1 MKTLIVED
9 RDFMTAALTGE
20 LDSLGRQYTVVAS
33 VQEALAA
40 VRAEKERMLVVLDNG
55 VSGGGT
61 EFINGLETI
70 YGTYPGRKDR
80 RMRSS
85 QGPVVIFLRLP
96 GESVPGSNYVKKVL
110 DKPFGSEDFAKALE
124 EAEFGGSSNVSAS
137 KKERMQDPVSDLTRR
152 GIVPGEAYVVFE
164 KQPSVVYDV
173 MRTFSAAGYDMFII
187 TAGRAKAVRDSFGL
201 DSASPVFTLRGERYP
216 LGTLI
221 ASAREFLK
229 TGYMPVIAID
239 DLDGIIERCGIDSTM
254 VAVKELIGLRK
265 IKKYTLLA
273 SADSDLLSPNERALL
288 TSMMAPYKE
297 D

>member
-9 RDFMTAALTGE
+9 RDFMTAALTGV
-20 LDSLGRQYTVVAS
+20 LDSLGRQYAVAAS

-40 VRAEKERMLVVLDNG
+40 VQAENERMLVVLDNG

-61 EFINGLETI
+61 EFINGLEKI

-80 RMRSS
+80 RMRFFK
-85 QGPVVIFLRLP
+85 GPIVVALRLP
-96 GESVPGSNYVKKVL
+96 GESVAESNYVKKIL
-110 DKPFGSEDFAKALE
+110 DKPFNTEAFAKALE
-124 EAEFGGSSNVSAS
+124 EAEFGESSNIAPS
-137 KKERMQDPVSDLTRR
+137 KKERMQDPVSELTRR

-164 KQPSVVYDV
+164 KQPSVIYDV
-173 MRTFSAAGYDMFII
+173 IRAFSAAGYDMFII
-187 TAGRAKAVRDSFGL
+187 TAGRAKAVRDAFGL

-221 ASAREFLK
+221 ASAKEFLK
-229 TGYMPVIAID
+229 TSYMPAIAID
-239 DLDGIIERCGIDSTM
+239 DLDGIIERCGIDSSM
-254 VAVKELIGLRK
+254 VAVKELIDLRK
-265 IKKYTLLA
+265 TKKYTLLA
-273 SADSDLLSPNERALL
+273 SADSDLLSPNERELL